1 MSEAMPDRV
10 ALIERYAAGPR
21 LLRAALEDVPPTALK
36 WRPAPGKWSAHEVV
50 LHCADSETIAC
61 TRIRYV
67 VGEVEPVVVGY
78 DQDRWAAVFDYHAQ
92 PLEPA
97 LVQVEQVRA
106 WTVPF
111 LRALPESAWARSG
124 RHTEMADRPYSA
136 MLWLNNYAEHLE
148 IHARQIQRTVEA
160 WRASGGPA

>member
-1 MSEAMPDRV
+1 MTEATASRHEMIDRY
-10 ALIERYAAGPR
+10 EAGPR
-21 LLRAALEDVPPTALK
+21 LLREALAEVPAEAVL

-67 VGEVEPVVVGY
+67 VGEAEPLVVGY
-78 DQDRWAAVFDYHAQ
+78 DENRWAQVFDYHAL

-97 LVQVEQVRA
+97 LAQVEQVRA

-111 LRALPESAWARSG
+111 LRGLPASAWERSG
-124 RHTEMADRPYSA
+124 RHTELHDRPYTA
-136 MLWLNNYAEHLE
+136 MLWLKNYAEHLE
-148 IHARQIQRTVEA
+148 IHARQIRRNLAA
-160 WRASGGPA
+160 WREVNGG